1 MEQDNRQSQQNEAE
15 YYRTA
20 AETHKETLKYFW
32 KDFLKTG
39 VFILAV
45 IIVIIIAGIAWFV
58 ANNRAS
64 GDASSISAQQEIVRI
79 ASKGV
84 RQTAEKNSNLN
95 LSGGTE
101 YRYGEEI
108 YYYTEG
114 GEIAM
119 HLSEDYSVSPGA
131 SGFIE
136 FYIIPTRD
144 GATTVNL
151 YLGLAGYADKLSTGG
166 TSKQAERVEDATLE
180 ALLSGHILLFKKY
193 ENGYYYEWLY
203 NGGTDG
209 ILNNKITIQLPED
222 SKEGVPYPYKLYWI
236 WPKRYENMVND
247 LFVEGSTEFTNDFSP
262 FIEGQANT
270 EYTQIGETSYSY
282 SRIFLANTWP
292 LTSFETRTK
301 AYNLADEYIGTNA
314 DYLYL
319 TIRTSTAEEQNV
331 DKGGSG
337 Q

>member
-1 MEQDNRQSQQNEAE
+1 MEQDNKQVQQNEAE
-15 YYRTA
+15 YYRTM
-20 AETHKETLKYFW
+20 AETHKETLKCFW

-58 ANNRAS
+58 ANNRVA
-64 GDASSISAQQEIVRI
+64 GDTSSISAQQDIVRI

-84 RQTAEKNSNLN
+84 RQTAEESNLN
-95 LSGGTE
+95 LFPGTP
-101 YRYGEEI
+101 YVYDNVT

-119 HLSEDYSVSPGA
+119 HLSEDYIISPGA
-131 SGFIE
+131 SGSIE

-151 YLGLAGYADKLSTGG
+151 YLGLAGYADKLSEGG
-166 TSKQAERVEDATLE
+166 TSKAERVEDATLD

-193 ENGYYYEWLY
+193 ENGHYSEWLY
-203 NGGTDG
+203 NEGTDG
-209 ILNNKITIQLPED
+209 ILNNKITIQLTED
-222 SKEGVPYPYKLYWI
+222 SKKGVPYPYTIYWI
-236 WPKRYENMVND
+236 WPKRYENMAND
-247 LFVEGSTEFTNDFSP
+247 LFVNGSEEFTGKFLP
-262 FIEGQANT
+262 FIENQANT
-270 EYTQIGETSYSY
+270 KIPITQNYFY
-282 SRIFLANTWP
+282 NRIFLSNAGSLDT
-292 LTSFETRTK
+292 FDVRTK

-319 TIRTSTAEEQNV
+319 TIRTATFEEQNG
-331 DKGGSG
+331 DKGRSG